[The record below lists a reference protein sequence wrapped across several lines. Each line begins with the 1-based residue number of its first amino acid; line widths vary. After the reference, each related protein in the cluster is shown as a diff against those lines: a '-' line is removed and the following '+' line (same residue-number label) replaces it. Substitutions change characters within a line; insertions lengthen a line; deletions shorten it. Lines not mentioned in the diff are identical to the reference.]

1 MASPDRLAFT
11 RILPTRFLT
20 SSMAKKVIGVALLCG
35 ASLILSVVLLLTNGS
50 LVASIALLGLI
61 VVVLVTLYRVD
72 WGFYLFI
79 FMVFFFDQYSTEFS
93 SFTDQVGYFNNFNAI
108 SYLPTIK
115 EGVLTPMELQLAL
128 LFFVWVLV
136 VAVRKNVQ
144 LTPVAPKLT
153 ATMFFLALIGSLVH
167 GLATGGDLVVSLWE
181 TRALFYLGIMFVFVP
196 QIIQTREQ
204 LQTLIW
210 FCIAGIA
217 FKAFQGAERYAAL
230 GFTFGYWPHIY
241 GTLTNHEDPVFIITL
256 IILLIGLSLFA
267 SKTRQRTALLM
278 LLPVLVLGY
287 VAGQRRA
294 AFASFMATL
303 FAFII
308 LLPKREKQIILKV
321 LVVLVAIF
329 GLYLAA
335 FWNSSS
341 RVGAIAQEFKA
352 TVTGEGG
359 IRGEYK
365 DRSSTLY
372 RDYENYNLA
381 YTFRAAPLEGVGF
394 GKPYDRPLFTWGG
407 TFPLAEYLPHNQIL
421 WIFVKMGV
429 VGGLLFWLFFNSFV
443 FRGAMIFSRIADPY
457 LKAVCAV
464 CIVAVINQLV
474 VSFVDMQLAWYR
486 NMVYLGML
494 MGLVPVLERL
504 AKSPT
509 QASQSSSYRL
519 FDPSRVKSRSPRF
532 EAGVGS

>member
-1 MASPDRLAFT
+1 MVSTNRLAFT
-11 RILPTRFLT
+11 RLSLLWFFT
-20 SSMAKKVIGVALLCG
+20 SSRVKKVMRAALLCG
-35 ASLILSVVLLLTNGS
+35 ASLLLSAVLLLTNGS
-50 LVASIALLGLI
+50 LVAGIALLGLI
-61 VVVLVTLYRVD
+61 TVALATLYRVD
-72 WGFYLFI
+72 WGFYVFI
-79 FMVFFFDQYSTEFS
+79 FMVFFFDQYSTEFG
-93 SFTDQVGYFNNFNAI
+93 SFTAEVGYFSNVNAI
-108 SYLPTIK
+108 TYLPTIK

-128 LFFVWVLV
+128 LFFVWVAV
-136 VAVRKNVQ
+136 VALRKNIQ

-153 ATMFFLALIGSLVH
+153 ATMFFLAIIGSLAH
-167 GLATGGDLVVSLWE
+167 GLASGGDLVVSLWE
-181 TRALFYLGIMFVFVP
+181 TRALFYLGIMLIFVP

-204 LQTLIW
+204 LQNLIW

-230 GFTFGYWPHIY
+230 GFTFGSWPHIY

-256 IILLIGLSLFA
+256 FILLIGLLLFGSQA
-267 SKTRQRTALLM
+267 RQRRALLV
-278 LLPVLVLGY
+278 LLPVLILGY

-294 AFASFMATL
+294 AYASFVVTL

-308 LLPKREKQIILKV
+308 LIPRRERQIILKV
-321 LVVLVAIF
+321 LIVFLAVF

-341 RVGAIAQEFKA
+341 RAGAIAQQFKS

-365 DRSSTLY
+365 DRTSTLY

-381 YTFRAAPLEGVGF
+381 YTFRAVPVEGVGF
-394 GKPYDRPLFTWGG
+394 GKPYYRPLFAWGEK
-407 TFPLAEYLPHNQIL
+407 FPLSDYLPHNQIL
-421 WIFVKMGV
+421 WVFVKMGV
-429 VGGLLFWLFFNSFV
+429 VGGFLFWLFFNSFV
-443 FRGAMIFSRIADPY
+443 FRGAMIFSRLADPY

-474 VSFVDMQLAWYR
+474 VSYADMQLAWYR

-504 AKSPT
+504 DKAQTPVPKYS
-509 QASQSSSYRL
+509 
-519 FDPSRVKSRSPRF
+519 
-532 EAGVGS
+532 